1 MTSTI
6 ATAAQASTLL
16 TRPIL
21 DEDVDAV
28 GEFLHDNLRADL
40 PASGWRE
47 TLTRHWIPD
56 YPNSGFQLRDGG
68 RLVGVIGGIY
78 SRQDVGGEAQLFC
91 NTHSWCVLEDYRAH
105 SLKLLFA
112 LMSQRDC
119 HITALTP
126 SPDAARIYHSLK
138 FGVIDDEQRI
148 IVNLPQI
155 GARRR
160 VMTEPGDIEEVLSGR
175 SARMFRDH
183 QNLRQIEMVVLGG
196 KPDPCL
202 VVYKRRNRDILRG
215 FLRVL
220 GVPCGAAAAGRRPTV
235 RVGLADVLHV
245 SDRAVFAREHRA
257 FESFLLLSRG
267 FALTKIDSRFLQKK
281 PLLSFRLRDSVERM
295 YFTRTLKGSDICGLY
310 SELVV
315 MEI

>member
-1 MTSTI
+1 M
-6 ATAAQASTLL
+6 AQASSLQ

-28 GEFLHDNLRADL
+28 GEFLHNNLRADL

-47 TLTRHWIPD
+47 ALTRHWIPD
-56 YPNSGFQLRDGG
+56 YPNSGFQLRDDG

-78 SRQDVGGEAQLFC
+78 SRQDVCGEAQLFC
-91 NTHSWCVLEDYRAH
+91 NTHSWCVLKDYRPQ
-105 SLKLLFA
+105 SLKLLLA

-126 SPDAARIYHSLK
+126 SPEAARIYRALK

-148 IVNLPQI
+148 VFNLPRI
-155 GARRR
+155 GARQR
-160 VMTEPGDIEEVLSGR
+160 VMTEPRDIEEVLSGQ

-183 QNLRQIEMVVLGG
+183 RDVPQVEMVVLGRA
-196 KPDPCL
+196 PDPCL
-202 VVYKRRNRDILRG
+202 VVYRRRTHDLLWG
-215 FLRVL
+215 FRRVL
-220 GVPCGAAAAGRRPTV
+220 GNRHDDAAAAPRLTV
-235 RVGLADVLHV
+235 QVRLAEVLHV

-257 FESFLLLSRG
+257 FESFLLLHRG
-267 FALTKIDSRFLQKK
+267 FAVTKIDSRFLQKK
-281 PLLSFRLRDSVERM
+281 PLLSFRVRNSVERM
-295 YFTRTLKGSDICGLY
+295 YYSRTLKGSDICGLY

-315 MEI
+315 MES